1 MKKKQI
7 FMSVRCLN
15 EKGTVVF
22 IPEKLAAMPDYMRR
36 NKLVIDEIKP
46 QEELKPLT
54 EVNLKVEKPQEVVDD
69 SPIVEIETELTKEEY
84 WAILEEKGIEYKKT
98 YGINKLKEL
107 TNAN

>member
-15 EKGTVVF
+15 DKGTVVF

-46 QEELKPLT
+46 QEPLKSLT
-54 EVNLKVEKPQEVVDD
+54 EVNLKVEKPQEVVDN
-69 SPIVEIETELTKEEY
+69 SPIVEITEELTKEEY
-84 WAILEEKGIEYKKT
+84 WAILDKKGIEYKKT

-107 TNAN
+107 ANAN

>member
-1 MKKKQI
+1 
-7 FMSVRCLN
+7 MSVRCLN
-15 EKGTVVF
+15 DKGTVVF

-46 QEELKPLT
+46 QEPLKPLA
-54 EVNLKVEKPQEVVDD
+54 EVNLKVEKPKEVVDD
-69 SPIVEIETELTKEEY
+69 SPIAEVEVDELTKEQY

-107 TNAN
+107 ANAN

>member
-36 NKLVIDEIKP
+36 NKLVVDEIKP

-54 EVNLKVEKPQEVVDD
+54 EVNLKTTSDAPDSYKWSLFDGLVV
-69 SPIVEIETELTKEEY
+69 PMPRLP
-84 WAILEEKGIEYKKT
+84 AI
-98 YGINKLKEL
+98 
-107 TNAN
+107 

>member
-1 MKKKQI
+1 
-7 FMSVRCLN
+7 MSVRCLN

-36 NKLVIDEIKP
+36 NKLVVDEIKP
-46 QEELKPLT
+46 QEPLKPLT

-69 SPIVEIETELTKEEY
+69 SPIVEIEEELTKEEY
-84 WAILEEKGIEYKKT
+84 WAILDEKGIEYKKT

>member
-1 MKKKQI
+1 
-7 FMSVRCLN
+7 MSVRCLN

-36 NKLVIDEIKP
+36 NRLVVDEIKP
-46 QEELKPLT
+46 QEPLKPLS

-69 SPIVEIETELTKEEY
+69 SPIVEVSAELTKEEY
-84 WAILEEKGIEYKKT
+84 WAILDEKGIEYKKT

-107 TNAN
+107 ANAN

>member
-1 MKKKQI
+1 
-7 FMSVRCLN
+7 MSVRCLN

-46 QEELKPLT
+46 QEEFKPLT

-69 SPIVEIETELTKEEY
+69 SPIVEITEELTKEEY
-84 WAILEEKGIEYKKT
+84 WAILDEKGIEYKKT

-107 TNAN
+107 ANAN

>member
-1 MKKKQI
+1 
-7 FMSVRCLN
+7 MSVRCLN

-46 QEELKPLT
+46 QETLKPLT

-69 SPIVEIETELTKEEY
+69 SPIVEITEELTKEEY
-84 WAILEEKGIEYKKT
+84 WAILDEKGIEYKKT

>member
-1 MKKKQI
+1 
-7 FMSVRCLN
+7 MSVRCLN

-22 IPEKLAAMPDYMRR
+22 IPEKLAEMPDYMRR
-36 NKLVIDEIKP
+36 NKLVVDEIKP
-46 QEELKPLT
+46 QEPLKPLT

-69 SPIVEIETELTKEEY
+69 SPIVEIEEELTKEEY

>member
-1 MKKKQI
+1 
-7 FMSVRCLN
+7 MSVRCLN

-36 NKLVIDEIKP
+36 NRLVIDEIKP
-46 QEELKPLT
+46 QEPLKPLS

-69 SPIVEIETELTKEEY
+69 SPIVEVSAELTKEEY
-84 WAILEEKGIEYKKT
+84 WAILDEKGIEYKKT

-107 TNAN
+107 ANAN

>member
-1 MKKKQI
+1 
-7 FMSVRCLN
+7 MSVRCLN
-15 EKGTVVF
+15 DKGTVVF

-69 SPIVEIETELTKEEY
+69 SPIVEITEELTKEEY
-84 WAILEEKGIEYKKT
+84 WAILDEKGIEYKKT